1 VYLETGESPEEISRR
16 KVDQDW
22 TNGGK
27 FKCKDSSGTSESG
40 DGTSSSSEGSD
51 EFTLNEETSSQ
62 LHQGTLD
69 MKYVRRFVEVCVIIS
84 KAALDV
90 LVFHIFFFH
99 SVHPSNLSWSILY
112 L

>member
-1 VYLETGESPEEISRR
+1 VYLETGESPGEIARR

-27 FKCKDSSGTSESG
+27 FKCKDTSGTSESG

-69 MKYVRRFVEVCVIIS
+69 MKYLRKFVQVCIS
-84 KAALDV
+84 FQQQL
-90 LVFHIFFFH
+90 L
-99 SVHPSNLSWSILY
+99 
-112 L
+112 